1 MSENRSRDDDAPD
14 EWLMGD
20 GRCFGCGP
28 ANEHGLRLRFRRVG
42 PGEVEGEYTAPEHQ
56 AGAPGVVHGGIQAA
70 LLDETLGFAAH
81 AAREPGADDID
92 IVTVEFSLRYRR
104 PAPTGQPLRLRGRL
118 VRREGRDLWMTGGI
132 EDVEGRVLTEAEAR
146 WRRLR

>member
-1 MSENRSRDDDAPD
+1 MGDEASE
-14 EWLMGD
+14 EWLTGD

-28 ANEHGLRLRFRRVG
+28 ANEHGLRLRFRRVA
-42 PGEVEGEYTAPEHQ
+42 PGVVEGEYTAPEHQ

-70 LLDETLGFAAH
+70 LLDETLGFAIQ
-81 AAREPGADDID
+81 AAREPADVDFD

-118 VRREGRDLWMTGGI
+118 VRQEGRDFWLAGEI
-132 EDVEGRVLTEAEAR
+132 EDASGRLLTQAEAR
-146 WRRLR
+146 WRRL

>member
-1 MSENRSRDDDAPD
+1 MGETAGEGSEASG
-14 EWLMGD
+14 EWLTGS

-28 ANEHGLRLRFRRVG
+28 ANEHGLRLRFRRIA
-42 PGEVEGEYTAPEHQ
+42 PGVVEGEYTAPEHQ
-56 AGAPGVVHGGIQAA
+56 AGAPGVVHGGIQAV

-81 AAREPGADDID
+81 ADRGPGEPDVD

-118 VRREGRDLWMTGGI
+118 VRSEGRDLWVTGEI
-132 EDVEGRVLTEAEAR
+132 EDPQGRLLTEAEAR

>member
-1 MSENRSRDDDAPD
+1 MVEGDDDGD
-14 EWLMGD
+14 EWLVGD

-28 ANEHGLRLRFRRVG
+28 DNAHGLQLRFRRAG
-42 PGEVEGEYTAPEHQ
+42 GDGVEAEYVAPEHH

-81 AAREPGADDID
+81 AARGPDEPFD

-104 PAPTGQPLRLRGRL
+104 PALTGRPLRLRGRL
-118 VRREGRDLWMTGGI
+118 VRSEGRDLWMAGAI
-132 EDVEGRVLTEAEAR
+132 EDEEGRVLTEAEAR
-146 WRRLR
+146 WRRLG